1 MKNIVLLILMF
12 AGVQFTFSQTQQTAK
27 VSSLEKYN
35 KEKFGDVFTFELTE
49 KVSKETV
56 QETAKYYTKYFSAS
70 FDERSNAVTL
80 KMNNQDWQN
89 RHIMRRFFAG
99 MGIQEVNVE
108 GTPIK
113 TDDFFKEYVLTTDQ
127 QTK

>member
-1 MKNIVLLILMF
+1 MKNIFLLILMF
-12 AGVQFTFSQTQQTAK
+12 AGAQFTFSQQIAK
-27 VSSLEKYN
+27 VNSLEKYN
-35 KEKFGDVFTFELTE
+35 KDKFSDVFAFELTE

-56 QETAKYYTKYFSAS
+56 LEAAKYYTKYFSAS
-70 FDERSNAVTL
+70 FDERTNTVTL

-99 MGIQEVNVE
+99 MGIEEVNME
-108 GTPIK
+108 GTPVK

-127 QTK
+127 QPK